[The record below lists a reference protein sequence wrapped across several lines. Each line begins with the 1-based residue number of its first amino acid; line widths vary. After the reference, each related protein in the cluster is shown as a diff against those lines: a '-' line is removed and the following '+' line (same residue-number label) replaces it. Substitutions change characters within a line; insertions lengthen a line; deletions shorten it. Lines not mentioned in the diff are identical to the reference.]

1 MRLLDSLLSRV
12 STGYAEYQRG
22 VEVSA
27 KLLEALRRNSA
38 NYEGDESLKCV
49 PVLSA
54 VRLLAETAAMVPL
67 KLYRRTENGR
77 EEARN
82 HETYRLV
89 HDSPSPEWSSFEWR
103 ERMMLDLVIHGD
115 HFSQLVLDG
124 ENRVREILPLNPI
137 QMTPERLNDG
147 NLIYKYSSAVDRQRP
162 RTFEPQEILHVSLM
176 RRYGDVPKG
185 RSLVE
190 LAARAIGLSMNS
202 QEFAAKFFENDAA
215 PRLVLKSPMKL
226 SPEKEKELKEQ
237 FAAAHAGVNNAHS
250 IFVISG
256 QNVELEVMQH
266 DIEKLQLTATRNFQV
281 SEVARIMRVPPH
293 LLFDLT
299 RSTFSNAENEMLMYQ
314 VFTAAPWF
322 GRIAAKLN
330 MHLLGPRERS
340 EYYFEFD
347 PDALVQADYNSRTE
361 GMAREV
367 SAALLMPDEAR
378 AKLNRPSAPG
388 GDRLYIQG
396 AMVPAVLAGE
406 QLKQQPQGGQ
416 R

>member
-12 STGYAEYQRG
+12 SNGYAEYQRG

-77 EEARN
+77 EEARQ

-137 QMTPERLNDG
+137 QVTPERLDTG
-147 NLIYKYSSAVDRQRP
+147 GLVYKSLAVDRQKP

-256 QNVELEVMQH
+256 QNVDLEVMQH

-322 GRIAAKLN
+322 NRISAKLN

-367 SAALLMPDEAR
+367 SSALLMPDEAR

-406 QLKQQPQGGQ
+406 QLKQQPKGEQ